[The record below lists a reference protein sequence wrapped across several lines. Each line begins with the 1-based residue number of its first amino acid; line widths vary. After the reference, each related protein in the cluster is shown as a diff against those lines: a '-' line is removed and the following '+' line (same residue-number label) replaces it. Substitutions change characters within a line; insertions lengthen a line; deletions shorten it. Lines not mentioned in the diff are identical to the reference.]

1 MMNAQELDD
10 TYTRLCFALTA
21 VGEQQ
26 TPMVLAR
33 LALLLMQEVGNVER
47 VTHAIDAAVDGFAA
61 PDAARVA
68 T

>member
-10 TYTRLCFALTA
+10 AYTRLCVALTA
-21 VGEQQ
+21 AGEEH

-47 VTHAIDAAVDGFAA
+47 VTRAIDAATEGFCPA
-61 PDAARVA
+61 
-68 T
+68 

>member
-10 TYTRLCFALTA
+10 AYTRLCMALTA
-21 VGEQQ
+21 AGEHK

-47 VTHAIDAAVDGFAA
+47 VTHAIEAAADGFCS
-61 PDAARVA
+61 